1 MVTAGAMELNSS
13 AIVVSM
19 VLLASRSTVVTA
31 LSSLAL
37 VVACGS
43 SADDG
48 ANVGGGEINSST
60 SSGGSTG
67 DFGGSSSGNT
77 NNTNGDPGCATQ
89 EAQAAAV
96 TRPVDIIFVIDNSGS
111 MAGEIAEVQK
121 QLNDNFANLI
131 EASKIDYRV
140 IMVTKH
146 GVNSSQD
153 VCVSAPLSGTNCN
166 PVPAQPVE
174 TARFFHHSQNIES
187 WDSLC
192 FLLSKF
198 DTPDQFNL
206 HPGGYKDLLR
216 KEAFK
221 TFVVITD
228 DDVNCSV
235 NVNGGNKSFND
246 KNTAADA
253 TTAADA
259 WDTELLKLSPEQF
272 GTAAKRNYVFH
283 SIVATAD
290 KDPNNKALAYQPN
303 DPISTSNCSPGS
315 SGPGTG
321 YQALSKKTGGLRYPT
336 CGVNY
341 TTVFQEMA
349 KGVID
354 GARLSCEYAM
364 PAPPPGEQ
372 IDPATAVARYT
383 SGSGATKD
391 FDQVASA
398 DQCAADKF
406 YIEGDRI
413 KLCPA
418 TCDAVQAD
426 TKANVKLLFA
436 CKAKQAN

>member
-1 MVTAGAMELNSS
+1 MG
-13 AIVVSM
+13 
-19 VLLASRSTVVTA
+19 LLARRLCLVSA
-31 LSSLAL
+31 LSSLG
-37 VVACGS
+37 VVIACGS
-43 SADDG
+43 TPDDNTFG
-48 ANVGGGEINSST
+48 NENNVNGSTSSSGSSGNFGGST
-60 SSGGSTG
+60 SSGGA
-67 DFGGSSSGNT
+67 SSG
-77 NNTNGDPGCATQ
+77 NGDPGCAAQ
-89 EAQAAAV
+89 EAQATAV
-96 TRPVDIIFVIDNSGS
+96 ARPVDIIFVIDNSGS

-121 QLNDNFANLI
+121 QLNQNFANII

-146 GVNSSQD
+146 GQNSNQD
-153 VCVSAPLSGTNCN
+153 VCVSAPLAGGSCS
-166 PVPAQPVE
+166 PVPAQPME
-174 TARFFHHSQNIES
+174 TARFFHHSQNVES

-198 DTPDQFNL
+198 STADQFNK
-206 HPGGYKDLLR
+206 HPNGYGELLR

-235 NVNGGNKSFND
+235 NVNGGTKTFND
-246 KNTAADA
+246 KNNATDG

-259 WDTELLKLSPEQF
+259 WDTELLTLSPEQF

-290 KDPNNKALAYQPN
+290 KDPNNKALAYQPS
-303 DPISTSNCSPGS
+303 DPISTTNCTPGS
-315 SGPGTG
+315 SGPGIG

-336 CGVNY
+336 CGLDY

-349 KGVID
+349 KGIID
-354 GARLSCEYAM
+354 GARLSCEYEM

-383 SGSGATKD
+383 SGTGATKD
-391 FDQVASA
+391 FAQVASA
-398 DQCAADKF
+398 DQCAPDKF

-418 TCDAVQAD
+418 TCDVVQAD
-426 TKANVKLLFA
+426 AQANVKLLFA